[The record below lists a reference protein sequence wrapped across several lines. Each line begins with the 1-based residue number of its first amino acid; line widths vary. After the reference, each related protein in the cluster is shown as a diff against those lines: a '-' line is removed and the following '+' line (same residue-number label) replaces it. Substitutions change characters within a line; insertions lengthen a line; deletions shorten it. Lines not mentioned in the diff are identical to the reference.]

1 MSRKYLWIPVVAIV
15 LAVILVLWI
24 RMPVH
29 SVQGDDLLKAM
40 PEDAAL
46 LVKGKSIA
54 DVFGSVRRDNPIWN
68 ELEALPVIERF
79 EQQLIHLDSLARSC
93 PGLFPLYRE
102 KECLIGIFP
111 IISGK
116 AEFLLVTGIPER
128 SRRRSLPDL
137 LGGLADSIQIE
148 SRPYENTRIYQVV
161 FSESEVPADYHFS
174 LTNGYFLMSRSD
186 VMVEKAIRQLD
197 LPEGIGETAGFREVW
212 NTAGKNVDANVFFH
226 LNRFISLASALLNQ
240 EYSKKTGS
248 LGSIGNWA
256 ELDVNV
262 KEEALLFN
270 GFSHTDDS
278 SAHLLNLF
286 RGQSPREREI
296 EQVLPANTVW
306 FASMALDD
314 LDQYYFRVD
323 EYLKHKGGYR
333 SMENR
338 WQQVRVK
345 TGMDIRAL
353 LSGIFNGEAALVV
366 TDSRNLG
373 PRGNQF
379 VAISAK
385 SEQMARGQVEAF
397 VESYE
402 KKTGARAGRFRH
414 RIRIDPETEFDAWEL
429 PFTDIPSLLLGD
441 LFSGEE
447 YRFVTV
453 VKNHLVFGQS
463 KEALSVFV
471 HHNILGRTLQNDLI
485 YADFTEY
492 LSARSH
498 FHFFVNLPRIIE
510 NLPVFFSP
518 GVCRTLEEN
527 REIFQKLQ
535 GLAFQ
540 FSAGGSMVYNN
551 LFLKYSPVYREITGT
566 VWESMLDTAVR
577 MKPQLVLNHYT
588 ANREILVQD
597 VSHNLYLLN
606 EAGRILWKLPM
617 KEPITGEVYQID
629 YYGNGKLQY
638 LFNTRHQLHLIDRNG
653 NYVERYPVHLR
664 SPATAPMALFDYE
677 NNGNYRIFVASEDRN
692 IYVYSKEGN
701 LVSGWEAEK
710 TEHIVQVPPQHF
722 RLGSRDYIV
731 FHDTYRTY
739 ILDRRGNPRVVP
751 GEQFP
756 HSSLNHF
763 KLDEGGNRPAS
774 IVTTGQNGRVYRLYF
789 DGKVE
794 FMQPDTFSQDHY
806 FEYADLD
813 GNGRKEYIFLDGKR
827 LRVFNANQSLRFQMD
842 FEAPAFPVVHIYEF
856 SGRDRKI
863 GVVVPSL
870 NRIYLI
876 NQDGNLYQGFPLPGS
891 SPFTIGKL
899 RESSSR
905 FNLIVGGR
913 DNFLMN
919 YSVQ

>member
-1 MSRKYLWIPVVAIV
+1 MWRKYLWIPVVAIV
-15 LAVILVLWI
+15 LAVILVLWF
-24 RMPVH
+24 RMPVY
-29 SVQGDDLLKAM
+29 SVQGDDLLRAM
-40 PEDAAL
+40 PVDAAL
-46 LVKGKSIA
+46 LVKGGSIA

-68 ELEALPVIERF
+68 ELTTLPVMKKFER
-79 EQQLIHLDSLARSC
+79 QLNDLDSLARSYT
-93 PGLFPLYRE
+93 GLLPLYRE
-102 KECLIGIFP
+102 QECLIGIFP

-116 AEFLLVTGIPER
+116 AEFLLVTGVPGKN
-128 SRRRSLPDL
+128 RRRSLPDL
-137 LGGLADSIQIE
+137 LGALADSIQIE
-148 SRPYENTRIYQVV
+148 SRPYENTRIYHVA
-161 FSESEVPADYHFS
+161 FSESKAPADYHFS
-174 LTNGYFLMSRSD
+174 LMNGYFLMSRSA

-197 LPEGIGETAGFREVW
+197 LPEGIEETEGFREVW
-212 NTAGKNVDANVFFH
+212 KTAGENVDANVFIH

-240 EYSKKTGS
+240 DYLKKTGS

-306 FASMALDD
+306 FASLALED
-314 LDQYYFRVD
+314 LDQYYLRLD
-323 EYLKHKGGYR
+323 KYLKHKGAYR

-338 WQQVRVK
+338 RQQVRVK

-385 SEQMARGQVEAF
+385 SDQMARGQVEAF
-397 VESYE
+397 VESYG
-402 KKTGARAGRFRH
+402 KKMGVPAGQFRQ

-429 PFTDIPSLLLGD
+429 PFSDLPSLMLGD
-441 LFSGEE
+441 LFSGGE

-453 VKNHLVFGQS
+453 IKNHLVFGQS
-463 KEALSVFV
+463 TEALSRFV
-471 HHNILGRTLQNDLI
+471 HQNILGRILKNDLM

-492 LSARSH
+492 LSSRSH
-498 FHFFVNLPRIIE
+498 FHFFVNLPRVIE
-510 NLPVFFSP
+510 TLPEFFAP
-518 GVCRTLEEN
+518 GVCSTLEAN

-535 GLAFQ
+535 GFAFQ

-566 VWESMLDTAVR
+566 VWESLLDTAVR

-588 ANREILVQD
+588 ANREVLVQD
-597 VSHNLYLLN
+597 VSYNLYLLN

-617 KEPITGEVYQID
+617 REPIMGEVFQID

-710 TEHIVQVPPQHF
+710 TEHVVQVPPQHF
-722 RLGSRDYIV
+722 RLGTRDYIV

-739 ILDRRGNPRVVP
+739 ILDRRGKPRVVP
-751 GEQFP
+751 DEQFP
-756 HSSLNHF
+756 HSPLNHF
-763 KLDEGGNRPAS
+763 KLDAGGNRPAS
-774 IVTTGQNGRVYRLYF
+774 LVTTGINGRVYRLYF

-794 FMQPDTFSQDHY
+794 SLQPDTFSQDHY

-827 LRVFNANQSLRFQMD
+827 LRVFNADQSMRFQMD
-842 FEAPAFPVVHIYEF
+842 FEAPAFPAAHIYEF
-856 SGRDRKI
+856 SRRDRKI

-876 NQDGNLYQGFPLPGS
+876 NQDGNLYMGFPLAGS

-913 DNFLMN
+913 DNFLLN